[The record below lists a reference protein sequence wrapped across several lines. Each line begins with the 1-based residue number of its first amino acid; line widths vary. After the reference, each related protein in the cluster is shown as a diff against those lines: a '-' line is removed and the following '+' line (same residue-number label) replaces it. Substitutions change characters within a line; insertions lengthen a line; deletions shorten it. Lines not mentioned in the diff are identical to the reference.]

1 MLAHSNLN
9 HFRSSLHHSS
19 TEHIEG
25 KVDVRLSSK
34 FQPLT
39 FASPLSSPSHPEP
52 GCKTIDKKQS
62 DEGSASCLS
71 SAGIPPCSIMFS
83 SSLVYFL
90 IVRLPV
96 VGGSCQVCCL
106 PSSAA
111 GDLDAET
118 VAAVAVTRTQGHCCS
133 PASTTNPAAL
143 DIFSV
148 SRAGAR
154 QGKGTESGAVSALR
168 VLVLCAPPPWR
179 Q

>member
-1 MLAHSNLN
+1 MDAREAEREVHSLTFTSSLSSRSFSSRFQNHSHSNT
-9 HFRSSLHHSS
+9 FKQSSLC
-19 TEHIEG
+19 
-25 KVDVRLSSK
+25 L
-34 FQPLT
+34 PLQESLAVKS
-39 FASPLSSPSHPEP
+39 FSSPP
-52 GCKTIDKKQS
+52 
-62 DEGSASCLS
+62 CL
-71 SAGIPPCSIMFS
+71 
-83 SSLVYFL
+83 YFL
-90 IVRLPV
+90 IVRLPID
-96 VGGSCQVCCL
+96 GGGILPRCYLPPPCL
-106 PSSAA
+106 LPASSA

-168 VLVLCAPPPWR
+168 VLVWCAPPPWR